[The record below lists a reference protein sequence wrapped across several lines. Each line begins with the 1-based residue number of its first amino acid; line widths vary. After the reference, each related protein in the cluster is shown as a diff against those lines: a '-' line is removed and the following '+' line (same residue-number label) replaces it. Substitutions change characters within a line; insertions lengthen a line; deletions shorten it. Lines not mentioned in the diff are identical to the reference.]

1 MAKSFN
7 ELRAR
12 MSPERRARNEA
23 GTKTILRELRL
34 NELRRA
40 FQLSQEQI
48 AELLQV
54 KQSTVSKMEHNT
66 DILISTLR
74 RYLDAMGVRLVIRAE
89 FPDGE
94 EVEITQFQDLSP
106 LSDDDEERERAAA

>member
-7 ELRAR
+7 ELRKK

-23 GTKTILRELRL
+23 GTQEILHELRL

-40 FQLSQEQI
+40 LQLSQEQI
-48 AELLQV
+48 AELLNV
-54 KQSTVSKMEHNT
+54 KQSTISKMEHNT

-74 RYLDAMGVRLVIRAE
+74 RYLGAMGVRLVIRAE
-89 FPDGE
+89 FPDGA
-94 EVEITQFQDLSP
+94 EVEINQFRDLEPSGA
-106 LSDDDEERERAAA
+106 SDSLPS